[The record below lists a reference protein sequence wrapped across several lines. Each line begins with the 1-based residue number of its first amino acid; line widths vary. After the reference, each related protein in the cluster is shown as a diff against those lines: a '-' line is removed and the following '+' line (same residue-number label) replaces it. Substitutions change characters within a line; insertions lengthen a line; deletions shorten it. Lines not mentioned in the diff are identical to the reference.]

1 MTAKVFNFRSFSIK
15 REKSGMKLSTDAV
28 LLGAW
33 TADLLQNE
41 NPLRILDIGT
51 GTGILALIA
60 VQFFERACVDA
71 IDSDDGA
78 VFDAGINF
86 SESPYAD
93 RLRLMKADV
102 RNFCRKTG
110 AGNNGLRE
118 GQSFAGKNIVPEKVT
133 DHDSV
138 GIYDLIICNPP
149 YFDFSVPLSSI
160 ARHNARCS
168 DSLSAADLF
177 ASVSRLM
184 TECGRACIIIPY
196 DRESDYVRTALDNG
210 LTVHRCVRV
219 SSKKEKSPYVT
230 LLCFVKKSQSDADAS
245 LCNESSADDA
255 ENRYLLED
263 DGSRSEFFRNITK
276 ELYLK

>member
-1 MTAKVFNFRSFSIK
+1 
-15 REKSGMKLSTDAV
+15 MKLSTDAV

-60 VQFFERACVDA
+60 AQFFERACVDA

-102 RNFCRKTG
+102 RYFR
-110 AGNNGLRE
+110 
-118 GQSFAGKNIVPEKVT
+118 SPEKAS
-133 DHDSV
+133 DDDGA

-245 LCNESSADDA
+245 PCNESSAGDA

>member
-1 MTAKVFNFRSFSIK
+1 
-15 REKSGMKLSTDAV
+15 MKLSTDAV

-33 TADLLQNE
+33 TADFLQNE

-51 GTGILALIA
+51 GTGILALMA
-60 VQFFERACVDA
+60 AQFFERACVDA

-102 RNFCRKTG
+102 RYFR
-110 AGNNGLRE
+110 
-118 GQSFAGKNIVPEKVT
+118 SPEKAS
-133 DHDSV
+133 DDDGA

-245 LCNESSADDA
+245 PCNESSAGDA

>member
-1 MTAKVFNFRSFSIK
+1 
-15 REKSGMKLSTDAV
+15 MKLSTDAV

-60 VQFFERACVDA
+60 AQFFGRARVDA
-71 IDSDDGA
+71 IDCDDGA

-93 RLRLMKADV
+93 RIRLMKADV
-102 RNFCRKTG
+102 RYFR
-110 AGNNGLRE
+110 
-118 GQSFAGKNIVPEKVT
+118 SPEKAS
-133 DHDSV
+133 DDDGA

-149 YFDFSVPLSSI
+149 YFDFSVPLASI
-160 ARHNARCS
+160 SRHNARCS

-245 LCNESSADDA
+245 PCNESSAGDA